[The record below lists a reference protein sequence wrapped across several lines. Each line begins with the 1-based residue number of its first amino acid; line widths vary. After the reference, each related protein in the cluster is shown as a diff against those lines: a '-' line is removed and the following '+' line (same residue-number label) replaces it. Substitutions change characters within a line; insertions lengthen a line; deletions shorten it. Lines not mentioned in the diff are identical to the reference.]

1 MLGVRI
7 PPGLPKIGNTKPVK
21 IMARIQKKKKQRAK
35 KKKQQS
41 AEGIASQGSSNDAVA
56 KKTELLTGPVKSI
69 KAKAYS
75 SRQKSLTRTKAEPGK
90 FKGYID
96 KGLQF
101 LREVKVELKKVVW
114 PSRKQTIGST
124 VVVLILVMIIS
135 VFLGMVDIGL
145 SSLIRV
151 VLK

>member
-1 MLGVRI
+1 
-7 PPGLPKIGNTKPVK
+7 
-21 IMARIQKKKKQRAK
+21 MARLQRKKKPSEKKKKKQNS
-35 KKKQQS
+35 QENSS
-41 AEGIASQGSSNDAVA
+41 ALSTNDAVA
-56 KKTELLTGPVKSI
+56 IKSELSPSPAKTI
-69 KAKAYS
+69 KTKTYS
-75 SRQKSLTRTKAEPGK
+75 SRQKELTKTKAEPGK

-114 PSRKQTIGST
+114 PTRKQTIGST
-124 VVVLILVMIIS
+124 VVVLILVIIIS
-135 VFLGMVDIGL
+135 IFLGMVDMGL

>member
-1 MLGVRI
+1 
-7 PPGLPKIGNTKPVK
+7 
-21 IMARIQKKKKQRAK
+21 MARIQRKKKPREKKKKP
-35 KKKQQS
+35 QS
-41 AEGIASQGSSNDAVA
+41 DEGMVSQESRNDAVA
-56 KKTELLTGPVKSI
+56 KKTELSSDTLKSI
-69 KAKAYS
+69 KTKVYP

-145 SSLIRV
+145 SNLIRV

>member
-1 MLGVRI
+1 
-7 PPGLPKIGNTKPVK
+7 
-21 IMARIQKKKKQRAK
+21 MARIQRKKKPRDK

-41 AEGIASQGSSNDAVA
+41 ADGVAAQGARNDAVA
-56 KKTELLTGPVKSI
+56 KKTELSSDTLKGI
-69 KAKAYS
+69 KAKVYP

>member
-1 MLGVRI
+1 
-7 PPGLPKIGNTKPVK
+7 
-21 IMARIQKKKKQRAK
+21 MARLQRKKKQKAK
-35 KKKQQS
+35 KKNQPS
-41 AEGIASQGSSNDAVA
+41 AEGTASQGVTNGAVA
-56 KKTELLTGPVKSI
+56 KKTELLPGSVKSI
-69 KAKAYS
+69 KTKSYS
-75 SRQKSLTRTKAEPGK
+75 TRQKSLTKTKTEPGK

-114 PSRKQTIGST
+114 PTRKQTIGST

-135 VFLGMVDIGL
+135 VFLGLVDIGL

>member
-1 MLGVRI
+1 
-7 PPGLPKIGNTKPVK
+7 
-21 IMARIQKKKKQRAK
+21 MARIQRKKKPREK

-41 AEGIASQGSSNDAVA
+41 AEGMAAQGSRNDAVA
-56 KKTELLTGPVKSI
+56 KKTELSSDTLKSI
-69 KAKAYS
+69 KAKVYP
-75 SRQKSLTRTKAEPGK
+75 SRQKSLPRTKAEPGK

-124 VVVLILVMIIS
+124 VVVLILVIIIS

>member
-1 MLGVRI
+1 
-7 PPGLPKIGNTKPVK
+7 
-21 IMARIQKKKKQRAK
+21 MARIQRKKKPREK

-41 AEGIASQGSSNDAVA
+41 AEGVTSQGSSNDAVA
-56 KKTELLTGPVKSI
+56 KKTELSSDTLKSI
-69 KAKAYS
+69 KAKVYP

-90 FKGYID
+90 LKGYID

>member
-1 MLGVRI
+1 
-7 PPGLPKIGNTKPVK
+7 
-21 IMARIQKKKKQRAK
+21 MARIQRKKKPREK

-41 AEGIASQGSSNDAVA
+41 AEGMASQGPRNDAVA
-56 KKTELLTGPVKSI
+56 KKTESSSDTVKSI
-69 KAKAYS
+69 KAKVYP

>member
-7 PPGLPKIGNTKPVK
+7 PPGLPKVGNIEPVK
-21 IMARIQKKKKQRAK
+21 IMARLQRKKKQRVKKKKQR
-35 KKKQQS
+35 S
-41 AEGIASQGSSNDAVA
+41 SEGVASQVSINDAVG
-56 KKTELLTGPVKSI
+56 KKTEKLTGSVKSI

-90 FKGYID
+90 FKGTID
-96 KGLQF
+96 KWLQF

-124 VVVLILVMIIS
+124 VVVLILTVIIS
-135 VFLGMVDIGL
+135 VFLGIIDIGL
-145 SSLIRV
+145 SSLLRL

>member
-1 MLGVRI
+1 
-7 PPGLPKIGNTKPVK
+7 
-21 IMARIQKKKKQRAK
+21 MARIQRKKKQKAK
-35 KKKQQS
+35 KKNQTS
-41 AEGIASQGSSNDAVA
+41 AEGTASQGVTNDAVA
-56 KKTELLTGPVKSI
+56 KKTDLLPGSVKSI
-69 KAKAYS
+69 KAKSYS
-75 SRQKSLTRTKAEPGK
+75 TRQKSLTKTRTEPGK

-114 PSRKQTIGST
+114 PTRKQTIGST

-135 VFLGMVDIGL
+135 VFLGLVDIGL

>member
-1 MLGVRI
+1 
-7 PPGLPKIGNTKPVK
+7 
-21 IMARIQKKKKQRAK
+21 MARIQRKKKPREK

-41 AEGIASQGSSNDAVA
+41 AEGMAAQGSRNDAVA
-56 KKTELLTGPVKSI
+56 KKTELSSDTLKSI
-69 KAKAYS
+69 KAKVYPP
-75 SRQKSLTRTKAEPGK
+75 RQKSLPRTKAEPGK

-124 VVVLILVMIIS
+124 VVVLILVIIIS

>member
-1 MLGVRI
+1 
-7 PPGLPKIGNTKPVK
+7 
-21 IMARIQKKKKQRAK
+21 MARIQRKKKPKEK
-35 KKKQQS
+35 KKRQQDV
-41 AEGIASQGSSNDAVA
+41 EGVASQGSRNDAVA
-56 KKTELLTGPVKSI
+56 KKTDLSSGTFKSI
-69 KAKAYS
+69 KAKVYP

-114 PSRKQTIGST
+114 PTRKQTIGST

>member
-1 MLGVRI
+1 
-7 PPGLPKIGNTKPVK
+7 
-21 IMARIQKKKKQRAK
+21 MARIQRKKKQKAK
-35 KKKQQS
+35 KKNQSS
-41 AEGIASQGSSNDAVA
+41 AEGTASQGVTNDAVA
-56 KKTELLTGPVKSI
+56 KKTDVLPGSVKSI
-69 KAKAYS
+69 KAKSYS
-75 SRQKSLTRTKAEPGK
+75 TRQKSLTKKEPGK
-90 FKGYID
+90 LKGYID

-124 VVVLILVMIIS
+124 VVVLILTMIIS
-135 VFLGMVDIGL
+135 VFLGLVDIGL

>member
-1 MLGVRI
+1 
-7 PPGLPKIGNTKPVK
+7 
-21 IMARIQKKKKQRAK
+21 MARIQRKKKPREKKKKL
-35 KKKQQS
+35 QS
-41 AEGIASQGSSNDAVA
+41 AEGMASQGPRNDAVA
-56 KKTELLTGPVKSI
+56 KKTELSSDTVKSI
-69 KAKAYS
+69 KAKVYP

-90 FKGYID
+90 LKGYID

>member
-7 PPGLPKIGNTKPVK
+7 PPGLPKTGNFKPVK
-21 IMARIQKKKKQRAK
+21 IMARIQRKKKQRPK

-41 AEGIASQGSSNDAVA
+41 SENAASQGPGNDVVV
-56 KKTELLTGPVKSI
+56 KKDELSTGSLKSI

-90 FKGYID
+90 VKGYID

-114 PSRKQTIGST
+114 PTRKQTIGST
-124 VVVLILVMIIS
+124 VVVLVLVIIIS
-135 VFLGMVDIGL
+135 VFLGLVDIGL

>member
-1 MLGVRI
+1 
-7 PPGLPKIGNTKPVK
+7 
-21 IMARIQKKKKQRAK
+21 MARLQRKKSKGLK
-35 KKKQQS
+35 KKKQQN
-41 AEGIASQGSSNDAVA
+41 AEGIASQEPGNDAVA
-56 KKTELLTGPVKSI
+56 KKDELSSGSVRSI

-75 SRQKSLTRTKAEPGK
+75 TRQKSLTRTKAEPGK
-90 FKGYID
+90 FKGTID

>member
-1 MLGVRI
+1 
-7 PPGLPKIGNTKPVK
+7 
-21 IMARIQKKKKQRAK
+21 MARIQRKKKQKAK
-35 KKKQQS
+35 KKNQTS
-41 AEGIASQGSSNDAVA
+41 AEGTASQGVTNDAVA
-56 KKTELLTGPVKSI
+56 KKTDVLPGSVKSI
-69 KAKAYS
+69 KAKSYS
-75 SRQKSLTRTKAEPGK
+75 TRQKSLTKTEPGK
-90 FKGYID
+90 LKGYID

-124 VVVLILVMIIS
+124 VVVLILTMIIS
-135 VFLGMVDIGL
+135 VFLGLVDIGL

>member
-1 MLGVRI
+1 M
-7 PPGLPKIGNTKPVK
+7 
-21 IMARIQKKKKQRAK
+21 
-35 KKKQQS
+35 
-41 AEGIASQGSSNDAVA
+41 ASQGSKIDAGA
-56 KKTELLTGPVKSI
+56 KKTELLTGSAKHI
-69 KAKAYS
+69 KTKTYS
-75 SRQKSLTRTKAEPGK
+75 SRQKSLSRTKAEPGK

-135 VFLGMVDIGL
+135 VFLGLVDIGL